1 MQSIQRITY
10 SVVFTFP
17 NKTILKLMN
26 FIKVLLYMMLIN
38 LESNEMLKAEN
49 QEKGLNQNC

>member
-10 SVVFTFP
+10 SVIYTFP

-26 FIKVLLYMMLIN
+26 FIKVLLYIMLIN
-38 LESNEMLKAEN
+38 LENDEMLKAEN
-49 QEKGLNQNC
+49 QEK